1 MKNKKKKST
10 LFNLKKVLK
19 KKYRLYGNYLSSS
32 PENTKKIAQRLA
44 NEFKA
49 GDIIGLVGDLG
60 SGKTYFIKGIARSF
74 GISNNEVVSPTFV
87 LMRIY
92 EGKKTIY
99 HYDLYRIKSYK
110 ELENIG
116 YREFLSVADLTVI
129 EWADKVKEIYNDF
142 NWIVNIDYVSKKQRK
157 ITMYKEN
164 SV

>member
-1 MKNKKKKST
+1 MTSEKRTSSI
-10 LFNLKKVLK
+10 FDLKKVLLK
-19 KKYRLYGNYLSSS
+19 KFKLYGNYLSSS
-32 PENTKKIAQRLA
+32 PENTKKIARRLT
-44 NEFKA
+44 NEFKI

-60 SGKTYFIKGIARSF
+60 SGKTYFIKEIVKSF
-74 GISNNEVVSPTFV
+74 GNSKNEVISPTFV

-116 YREFLSVADLTVI
+116 YREFLSLADLTVI

-157 ITMYKEN
+157 ITIYKKN
-164 SV
+164 LV